1 MAGSRVKEHE
11 GHGDSVTKLHCDLSD
26 AVNII
31 CHVAGNGA
39 GATIRCGDAPADTAK
54 DPRCP
59 YLCSECRLIQTA

>member
-1 MAGSRVKEHE
+1 MEEHE

-39 GATIRCGDAPADTAK
+39 GATIRCGNTPADTAT

-59 YLCSECRLIQTA
+59 ILVSDCSIVPALSI